1 MERFIEKQKIYHN
14 IAVKELSQGLK
25 QTHWMWFVFPQLK
38 GLGSS
43 YNANYY
49 GLADAEEAK
58 IYWGNDYLRNNYLQL
73 CNILLNLEEVNVSN
87 IFGFPDDLKL
97 KSSLTLFYLATKDD
111 VVKKTLQRF
120 FGLELDD
127 FTVKALKKI

>member
-1 MERFIEKQKIYHN
+1 MERFIEKQKIYHS
-14 IAVKELSQGLK
+14 IAVKELSQGKK
-25 QTHWMWFVFPQLK
+25 QSHWIWFIFPQLK

-49 GLADAEEAK
+49 GLADAKEAK
-58 IYWGNDYLRNNYLQL
+58 IYWENDYLRNNYLQL

-97 KSSLTLFYLATKDD
+97 KSSLTLFYLVTKDE

-120 FGLELDD
+120 FGLELDN
-127 FTVKALKKI
+127 FTVKALKK